1 MVFVTCYVSVCSS
14 KDKVFW
20 ASALLTVVLQ
30 GCAQCDNIWIQF
42 YGVSTIMRRGGG
54 GGVVV

>member
-1 MVFVTCYVSVCSS
+1 MTEYGFCYMIVSVGSS

-30 GCAQCDNIWIQF
+30 GCAQCDNI
-42 YGVSTIMRRGGG
+42 
-54 GGVVV
+54 